1 MRLAAGGTGR
11 GGQTLVLTAILV
23 FALSLRAAVTSLT
36 PLLGRISTDLE
47 FGNAAVG
54 MIGMLPTLMFGIAGL
69 VGSGLGRR
77 FGLEAATVGAV
88 IVTAVG
94 TGLRGLATD
103 TWSLIA
109 LSAVA
114 LFGMGLGNVLIPPL
128 VKRYFPHR
136 IAASSTAYILC
147 VQLGTSVPAALAVPA
162 ADAAGWRWALA
173 AWALIPL
180 LALLPWIEVARRRR
194 AAIAE
199 EPDQTAV
206 DRLPVWRSPI
216 AWGLVFMFGMTSL
229 MTYSL
234 LTWIPAVLADAGA
247 DDSLGGA
254 AVAVF
259 AGVGFLATFVAPWL
273 CLRFANP
280 FGFIVLFGAC
290 MLGGL
295 AGLYWAPLSGTMA
308 WVLLAGLGVSSFP
321 MSLTLINV
329 RTRTAAGSSSLSGFG
344 QGLGYLIACAGPI
357 LFGVL
362 RDASGGWGLPLSML
376 AVATAVMLAGGFVVC
391 RPRFLEDSLSPAP

>member
-11 GGQTLVLTAILV
+11 GGQALVLTAILV

-54 MIGMLPTLMFGIAGL
+54 VIGMLPTLMFGIAGL

-94 TGLRGLATD
+94 TGLRGVATD

-280 FGFIVLFGAC
+280 FGFIVVFGAC

>member
-11 GGQTLVLTAILV
+11 GGQALVLTAILV

-54 MIGMLPTLMFGIAGL
+54 VIGMLPTLMFGIAGL

-94 TGLRGLATD
+94 TGLRGVATD

-234 LTWIPAVLADAGA
+234 LTWIPAVLADAGG

-280 FGFIVLFGAC
+280 FGFIVVFGAC

>member
-280 FGFIVLFGAC
+280 FGFIVVFGAC

>member
-11 GGQTLVLTAILV
+11 GGQALVLTAILV

-94 TGLRGLATD
+94 TGLRGVATD

-280 FGFIVLFGAC
+280 FGFIVVFGAC